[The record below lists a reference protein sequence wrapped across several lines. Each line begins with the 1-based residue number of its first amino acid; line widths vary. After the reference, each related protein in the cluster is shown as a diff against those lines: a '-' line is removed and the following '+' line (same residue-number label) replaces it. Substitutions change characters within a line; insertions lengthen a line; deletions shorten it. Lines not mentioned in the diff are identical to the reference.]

1 MRTQRWTMLE
11 KQMKGSNFMVKHEGV
26 VSRKTT
32 QREKAEFKNL
42 KDYVL
47 KQKKFGEIQDTKST
61 EAGWLRNQSKTKRA
75 DQSERAANNRR
86 AIAKQQEQRRKALIR
101 NYVGKDEYVK
111 VFKSQCNTE
120 ALMRK
125 EIAIMKQAEAH
136 ENVVIARNVRLYQ
149 KQALVDK

>member
-47 KQKKFGEIQDTKST
+47 KQKKFGEIQVSKHFYTTTNFLIFKLKDTKST
-61 EAGWLRNQSKTKRA
+61 EAGWLRN
-75 DQSERAANNRR
+75 
-86 AIAKQQEQRRKALIR
+86 
-101 NYVGKDEYVK
+101 
-111 VFKSQCNTE
+111 
-120 ALMRK
+120 
-125 EIAIMKQAEAH
+125 
-136 ENVVIARNVRLYQ
+136 
-149 KQALVDK
+149 